1 MSTSPT
7 GLALGPGLA
16 DADDRDKPGA
26 PRRPRLRLHLRVGLA
41 AGMPALGMPDNRVAA
56 SGVLQHLGADA
67 AGERARRLRMAI
79 LAAERDAAAGERL
92 ADRAEQC
99 EGRTDEQVAAM
110 QILGLAG
117 ARPLGDLAGQRAPVG
132 AQQVHLPVAGDK
144 PFSFRHLSPPR
155 RRRAAVR
162 RGCGRN
168 GACLFSS
175 TIILARLPRHD
186 HTGIGAGQPTG
197 GAGAR
202 EASFFD
208 MMQAIRG
215 RAGSIIVK
223 ILFALL
229 ILSFGAWGIS
239 DYLFRIRGP
248 QETVIAKVGDE
259 PISRPPSCSAR
270 WSRPWSAC
278 GRSCGTVD
286 MQLVKQLG
294 IVDNVLE
301 QLIDRS
307 LLNQETQRLGLDV
320 PDEVIRNAIYENPAF
335 RGPDGKFDRRLFA
348 QVLMMNRLSED
359 QLIARMRQELPRNDL
374 LQAVTSGV
382 QPPRPLVEALYR
394 HRNEKRV
401 ADIVS
406 VPVSAVAAV
415 AQPSEAELTQFYEEH
430 PDLFRAPEYRG
441 FTLASLSPSDLKPE
455 AEIPEDTLQREYEER
470 KDEFQTPEQ
479 REIQQILAPTEEK
492 AKAAEAALAAGKE
505 FREVA
510 AEIGMDPGA
519 IELGLLNRKE
529 IPHELGDI
537 AFELP
542 LNQPS
547 APIKTPFGY
556 HILRVVKIEPGKEQS
571 FEEAKPQLAA
581 QLQLRQA
588 ADRIA
593 DIANQADDA
602 LAGGAKLEDLPQKF
616 GFKLTP
622 VAAVDENGLDPAGAR
637 IALPVAPDEVLK
649 TVFATA
655 QGESTRVTDT
665 QDGALYV
672 ARVDQV
678 TPSALRPLAEVRDKA
693 VAAWQAEQKQKE
705 AAKQAEALAAAVTP
719 SDAAGECCRRE
730 GADRADRRD
739 SEAHAR
745 ARAVVPAGARY
756 QAVRGQARRGGL
768 CRRRYRRLCG
778 AAEGRAGAA
787 DDPGGRGRETG
798 NAAHRGDATRR
809 CRRVH
814 AGPAPPLPGRYQAR
828 RTRSR
833 VLGNCRVN
841 RSEIFGGG
849 FIRVGLARSFLPV
862 VRSRGVTIMPCANRP
877 CG

>member
-1 MSTSPT
+1 
-7 GLALGPGLA
+7 
-16 DADDRDKPGA
+16 
-26 PRRPRLRLHLRVGLA
+26 
-41 AGMPALGMPDNRVAA
+41 
-56 SGVLQHLGADA
+56 
-67 AGERARRLRMAI
+67 
-79 LAAERDAAAGERL
+79 
-92 ADRAEQC
+92 
-99 EGRTDEQVAAM
+99 
-110 QILGLAG
+110 
-117 ARPLGDLAGQRAPVG
+117 
-132 AQQVHLPVAGDK
+132 
-144 PFSFRHLSPPR
+144 
-155 RRRAAVR
+155 
-162 RGCGRN
+162 
-168 GACLFSS
+168 
-175 TIILARLPRHD
+175 
-186 HTGIGAGQPTG
+186 
-197 GAGAR
+197 
-202 EASFFD
+202 

-248 QETVIAKVGDE
+248 QETVVAKVGDE
-259 PISRPPSCSAR
+259 QIQAAELQRTLEPAVERMRAQF
-270 WSRPWSAC
+270 
-278 GRSCGTVD
+278 GTVD

-335 RGPDGKFDRRLFA
+335 RGPDGRFDRRLFA

-359 QLIARMRQELPRNDL
+359 QLIARMRQEIPRNDL

-394 HRNEKRV
+394 YRNEKRV
-401 ADIVS
+401 ADVVS
-406 VPVSAVAAV
+406 VPVSAIATV

-492 AKAAEAALAAGKE
+492 AKEAEAALAAGKE

-510 AEIGMDPGA
+510 AEIGMDPST

-529 IPHELGDI
+529 IPHELGDV

-616 GFKLTP
+616 GFKLMP

-719 SDAAGECCRRE
+719 SMPLANVAAEKGLTVQTGVTLRRTPEPGQSFPPALVTKLFAAKPGEAVFVADDTGGYAAQLKDVQVPQTIPEDEAAKLATQLTGEMRLDVAGEF
-730 GADRADRRD
+730 A
-739 SEAHAR
+739 
-745 ARAVVPAGARY
+745 
-756 QAVRGQARRGGL
+756 QGL
-768 CRRRYRRLCG
+768 RRRYPVDIKRDEL
-778 AAEGRAGAA
+778 
-787 DDPGGRGRETG
+787 D
-798 NAAHRGDATRR
+798 
-809 CRRVH
+809 RV
-814 AGPAPPLPGRYQAR
+814 
-828 RTRSR
+828 
-833 VLGNCRVN
+833 
-841 RSEIFGGG
+841 F
-849 FIRVGLARSFLPV
+849 
-862 VRSRGVTIMPCANRP
+862 
-877 CG
+877 

>member
-1 MSTSPT
+1 
-7 GLALGPGLA
+7 
-16 DADDRDKPGA
+16 
-26 PRRPRLRLHLRVGLA
+26 
-41 AGMPALGMPDNRVAA
+41 
-56 SGVLQHLGADA
+56 
-67 AGERARRLRMAI
+67 
-79 LAAERDAAAGERL
+79 
-92 ADRAEQC
+92 
-99 EGRTDEQVAAM
+99 
-110 QILGLAG
+110 
-117 ARPLGDLAGQRAPVG
+117 
-132 AQQVHLPVAGDK
+132 
-144 PFSFRHLSPPR
+144 
-155 RRRAAVR
+155 
-162 RGCGRN
+162 
-168 GACLFSS
+168 
-175 TIILARLPRHD
+175 
-186 HTGIGAGQPTG
+186 
-197 GAGAR
+197 
-202 EASFFD
+202 

-223 ILFALL
+223 ILFGLL
-229 ILSFGAWGIS
+229 ILSFGLWGIS
-239 DYLFRIRGP
+239 DYLFRDRSTR
-248 QETVIAKVGDE
+248 ETVIAKIGDE
-259 PISRPPSCSAR
+259 QIQAAELRRTLEPAVERMRAQF
-270 WSRPWSAC
+270 
-278 GRSCGTVD
+278 GTVD

-307 LLNQETQRLGLDV
+307 LLTQETQRLGLDV
-320 PDEVIRNAIYENPAF
+320 PDEVIRAAIYENPSF

-406 VPVSAVAAV
+406 VPVSTVGAA

-441 FTLASLSPSDLKPE
+441 FTLASLSPSDLKPD

-510 AEIGMDPGA
+510 TEIGMDPGA

-529 IPHELGDI
+529 IPHELGDV

-556 HILRVVKIEPGKEQS
+556 HIVRVVKIEPGKEQS

-581 QLQLRQA
+581 QLRLRQA

-602 LAGGAKLEDLPQKF
+602 LAGGVKLEDLQQKF

-637 IALPVAPDEVLK
+637 VALPVAPDEVLK

-678 TPSALRPLAEVRDKA
+678 TPSALRPLAEIRDKA

-705 AAKQAEALAAAVTP
+705 AAKQAEALAGAVTP
-719 SDAAGECCRRE
+719 SMPLANIATEKGLTVQNGVTLRRTLEPGQSFPPALLTKLFAAKPGEAVFVADDTGGYAAQLKDVQVPQTIPEDEAAKLATQLAGEMRL
-730 GADRADRRD
+730 D
-739 SEAHAR
+739 
-745 ARAVVPAGARY
+745 VAGEFT
-756 QAVRGQARRGGL
+756 QGL
-768 CRRRYRRLCG
+768 RRRYPVDIKRDEL
-778 AAEGRAGAA
+778 E
-787 DDPGGRGRETG
+787 
-798 NAAHRGDATRR
+798 
-809 CRRVH
+809 RV
-814 AGPAPPLPGRYQAR
+814 
-828 RTRSR
+828 
-833 VLGNCRVN
+833 
-841 RSEIFGGG
+841 F
-849 FIRVGLARSFLPV
+849 
-862 VRSRGVTIMPCANRP
+862 
-877 CG
+877 